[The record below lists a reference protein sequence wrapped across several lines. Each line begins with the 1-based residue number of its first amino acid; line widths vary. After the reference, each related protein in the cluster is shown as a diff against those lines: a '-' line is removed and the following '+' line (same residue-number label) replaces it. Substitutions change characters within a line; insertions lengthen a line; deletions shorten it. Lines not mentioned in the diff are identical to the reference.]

1 MNSVHYVSWRTA
13 RLLVMSKLI
22 SVSYVVYTGKYFF
35 GNHVRLFVVFVAILW
50 ILVVDKVVGA
60 QSRLLILLQ
69 SFLVNSMRVRLG
81 RNGFL
86 LGRCPLWVWWNER
99 VLAAVVCAVMHCPAS
114 ASGLGHSGCLLLEGL
129 AAGSPFFL
137 WRLPLAKEANLPVV
151 MPLLC
156 GGQHADT
163 GLLWGEDIKGWPS
176 CLMAE

>member
-1 MNSVHYVSWRTA
+1 MISVHYVSWRTP

-50 ILVVDKVVGA
+50 ILVMDKVVGA

-86 LGRCPLWVWWNER
+86 LGKMPLVSLVKRVCVGCCSVRCDVSPSFCFRPGTLR
-99 VLAAVVCAVMHCPAS
+99 LPAA
-114 ASGLGHSGCLLLEGL
+114 EGL

-137 WRLPLAKEANLPVV
+137 WRLPSAKEANLPVV

-156 GGQHADT
+156 DGQHADN
-163 GLLWGEDIKGWPS
+163 GLLWAEDIKGWPS